1 METILFNYRVEHYPE
16 RQSQEDAYIAGLDP
30 LGVDG
35 KIRHLPGLN
44 KSRDLDAMVALLYSI
59 LPSPVQLQN
68 FDYYEAVATMRD
80 IGMFLGSIK
89 RLGKEPV
96 HLVPELEYV
105 LEELAA
111 KTNMPPRDTL
121 LHYSVW
127 NPDGIRQRSYTG
139 TSDEFH
145 LIKSVKVAM
154 HPLLRCINQLS
165 QLQDMDPATA
175 AFAEKAEE
183 VSSWFKGMIAGVV
196 LAKREVDP
204 RVFAT
209 ELRFYF
215 DPISIFGKEYLGPG
229 AVEMPMFLYDQMLWV
244 GAEARP
250 SYREFQETYVPYILP
265 HLRTLYAQ
273 TRDRDSLVEI
283 INARLC
289 EPGIFNPQL
298 MRSAKAL
305 QRLLKQLMTFRMPHK
320 KMAESSYKHEQAQH
334 SKGSGGYSTTILHE
348 IMDLSMEKI
357 KPFEVSLQQYLKR
370 GSI

>member
-35 KIRHLPGLN
+35 KIRHLPALN
-44 KSRDLDAMVALLYSI
+44 KAGDLREMVNLLYSI
-59 LPSPVQLQN
+59 LPSPVQLNN
-68 FDYYEAVATMRD
+68 FDYYESVATMRD
-80 IGMFLGSIK
+80 IGMFLGSVR
-89 RLGKEPV
+89 RLGNEPV
-96 HLVPELEYV
+96 ELVPELDFV
-105 LEELAA
+105 LGELAQ

-145 LIKSVKVAM
+145 LIKSVKVSM

-196 LAKREVDP
+196 LARREVDP
-204 RVFAT
+204 KVFAT

-215 DPISIFGKEYLGPG
+215 DPIKLFNREYLGPG

-244 GAEARP
+244 GETASP
-250 SYREFQETYVPYILP
+250 FYREFQETYVPYILP
-265 HLRTLYAQ
+265 QLRTMYKQ
-273 TRDRDSLVEI
+273 VRDRESLVEKV
-283 INARLC
+283 RKQME
-289 EPGIFNPQL
+289 EPGIFNPHL

-320 KMAESSYKHEQAQH
+320 KMAEESYKHEEAKRD
-334 SKGSGGYSTTILHE
+334 KGSGGYSTDILRE
-348 IMDLSMEKI
+348 IIALSMEKV
-357 KPFEVSLQQYLKR
+357 KPFELSLQEYLKR